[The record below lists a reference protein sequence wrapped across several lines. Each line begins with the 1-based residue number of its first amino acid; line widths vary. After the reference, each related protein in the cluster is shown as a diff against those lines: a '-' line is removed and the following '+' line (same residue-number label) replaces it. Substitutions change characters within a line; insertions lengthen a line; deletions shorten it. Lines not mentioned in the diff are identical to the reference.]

1 MLSEVMTMTKH
12 EENARLIAAAP
23 KMLMTLESALTD
35 LERLFDGR
43 LDKPDTAQAAMAQRI
58 RAAIAEATGKDNL

>member
-1 MLSEVMTMTKH
+1 MLSEVMTMTKQA
-12 EENARLIAAAP
+12 NARLIAAAP
-23 KMLMTLESALTD
+23 EMLAALESALRD